1 MCHLKLKYQTDLT
14 VFKENT
20 NTPPSTR
27 PIKDTDK
34 AVDKIGTPKTYHTT
48 IQRNP
53 PVKKRQQLKNK
64 KLYWQYHWFTFV
76 FGFELLVL
84 YSIFSYSVYSRSVKI
99 LSEFVFSKFSTF

>member
-1 MCHLKLKYQTDLT
+1 MCHLKLEYQTDLT

-27 PIKDTDK
+27 PIKDTDN

-53 PVKKRQQLKNK
+53 PVEKK
-64 KLYWQYHWFTFV
+64 
-76 FGFELLVL
+76 
-84 YSIFSYSVYSRSVKI
+84 IAI
-99 LSEFVFSKFSTF
+99 

>member
-1 MCHLKLKYQTDLT
+1 MYLRRGVGGSKKPRNTYAIHICYLMCHLKLEYQTDLT

-27 PIKDTDK
+27 PIKDTDN

-53 PVKKRQQLKNK
+53 PVKKSSC
-64 KLYWQYHWFTFV
+64 F
-76 FGFELLVL
+76 
-84 YSIFSYSVYSRSVKI
+84 KI
-99 LSEFVFSKFSTF
+99 NII

>member
-1 MCHLKLKYQTDLT
+1 MCHYKLEYQTDLT

-27 PIKDTDK
+27 PIKDTDN

-53 PVKKRQQLKNK
+53 PVEKK
-64 KLYWQYHWFTFV
+64 
-76 FGFELLVL
+76 
-84 YSIFSYSVYSRSVKI
+84 
-99 LSEFVFSKFSTF
+99 

>member
-1 MCHLKLKYQTDLT
+1 MVLKSPKTPLRNTYTYAPLCIQMCHLKLEYQTNLT

-27 PIKDTDK
+27 PIKDTDN

-53 PVKKRQQLKNK
+53 PVKK
-64 KLYWQYHWFTFV
+64 
-76 FGFELLVL
+76 
-84 YSIFSYSVYSRSVKI
+84 
-99 LSEFVFSKFSTF
+99 STSFKTNVI